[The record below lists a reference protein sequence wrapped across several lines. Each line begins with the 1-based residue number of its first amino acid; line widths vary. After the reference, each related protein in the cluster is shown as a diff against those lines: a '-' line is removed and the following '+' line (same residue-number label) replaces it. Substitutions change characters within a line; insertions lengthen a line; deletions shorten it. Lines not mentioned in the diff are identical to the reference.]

1 MSEEDDS
8 TVPDEGTLE
17 DWPLPVLL
25 AHVAA
30 EPTTTSSIRVGDAHV
45 LVVHEGDLAAVWTD
59 GLDAQGTAQ
68 GTEQGTAEERLAR
81 AVALPGHVT
90 WALHRG
96 VDLLVDRKEAD
107 VDLPAFAAILAA
119 ARAWP
124 DAARIDDE
132 IASMLGDA
140 PLRLDDPYALESFA
154 PTDDEREVAAL
165 LSDPGVASYEVL
177 LESADPS
184 IVRPLVWALAVT
196 QHLTT
201 VPSTLLL
208 AAEDHAHA
216 NAALEAGD
224 VASAEA
230 FAVRAVECDPR
241 PEHRALLGY
250 LRGIRG
256 GKDELAIAIAIL
268 DRAIEDD
275 PACARAY
282 VHRARLR
289 ERAGRAAAAAADWA
303 KALELDPEDPDAI
316 RAVARAQTMPPG
328 PPAAAA
334 VSAAKKG
341 GWLSSLG
348 ALIGGRAKP

>member
-1 MSEEDDS
+1 MSEDDS
-8 TVPDEGTLE
+8 TVPEAGTLE

-30 EPTTTSSIRVGDAHV
+30 EPTATSTIVVADAHFFV
-45 LVVHEGDLAAVWTD
+45 IHEGDLAAAWTEGVD
-59 GLDAQGTAQ
+59 DQGS
-68 GTEQGTAEERLAR
+68 AEERLAR
-81 AVALPGHVT
+81 AVALPGETT

-107 VDLPAFAAILAA
+107 VDVPAFAAILAA

-124 DAARIDDE
+124 DAARVDDE

-140 PLRLDDPYALESFA
+140 TLRLEDPDVIESFA
-154 PTDDEREVAAL
+154 PTDDERAVAARL
-165 LSDPGVASYEVL
+165 ADPGVASYEVL
-177 LESADPS
+177 LEDEDPA
-184 IVRPLVWALAVT
+184 IARPLVWALAVT
-196 QHLTT
+196 QHLTQ

-216 NAALEAGD
+216 NAALAAGD
-224 VASAEA
+224 LAGAEA

-250 LRGIRG
+250 LRGIQG

-268 DRAIEDD
+268 DRVIADAPEL
-275 PACARAY
+275 ARAY
-282 VHRARLR
+282 VHRAQLR
-289 ERAGRAAAAAADWA
+289 ERAGRVADAAADWVE
-303 KALELDPEDPDAI
+303 ALELDPDDPDAI
-316 RAVARAQTMPPG
+316 RAVARQHTLPPS
-328 PPAAAA
+328 PPAEP
-334 VSAAKKG
+334 SAERKKGG

-348 ALIGGRAKP
+348 ALISRRG